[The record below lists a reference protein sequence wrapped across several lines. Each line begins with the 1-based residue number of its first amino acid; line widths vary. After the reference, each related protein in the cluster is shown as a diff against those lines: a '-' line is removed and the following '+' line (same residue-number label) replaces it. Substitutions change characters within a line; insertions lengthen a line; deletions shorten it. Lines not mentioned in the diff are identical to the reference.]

1 MNMRQLHTPDLMAY
15 RQLGTIKT
23 YAKMVITNQVWE
35 MVKSGQADL
44 WRIEGDGLIGTVAL
58 CIDNGELLIYQ
69 AAGYDHEGRFCEK
82 FKPLIMDYARSIGV
96 KTIRAHTRSN
106 ALARIY
112 RRLFDK
118 FSIYRGE
125 YVFKA
130 VVA

>member
-15 RQLGTIKT
+15 RQLGKIQSDTKL
-23 YAKMVITNQVWE
+23 ANRVLE
-35 MVKSGQADL
+35 MQKKGEVDL

-82 FKPLIMDYARSIGV
+82 FKPLIMDYARSIGA
-96 KTIRAHTRSN
+96 KTIRAHTCKDG
-106 ALARIY
+106 LARIY

>member
-15 RQLGTIKT
+15 RQLGKIQSDTKL
-23 YAKMVITNQVWE
+23 ANRVWE
-35 MVKSGQADL
+35 MQKKGEVDL

-82 FKPLIMDYARSIGV
+82 FKPLIMDYARSIGA
-96 KTIRAHTRSN
+96 KTIRAHTRKDG
-106 ALARIY
+106 LARIY

-118 FSIYRGE
+118 FSTSRGE